1 MKRTLLLAAGF
12 AAALSSSVV
21 AQSPFDMPVA
31 ARGGIMAILA
41 MNMGTL
47 GGMARGS
54 VEYDAEAAQE
64 AANAIYG
71 VSMVNFP
78 SLFPEGSDANS
89 IAGTRAAMAIF
100 TDSAGFSAEW
110 AKVQMA
116 APNLA
121 AEAAN
126 GKDAMVAAL
135 GAVGS
140 TCRSCHQAYRAPE

>member
-12 AAALSSSVV
+12 ATALTSSAF
-21 AQSPFDMPVA
+21 AQDPFLMPVA
-31 ARGGIMAILA
+31 ARQGIMAILA

-47 GGMARGS
+47 GGMARGKID
-54 VEYDAEAAQE
+54 YDAEAAQT

-71 VSMVNFP
+71 VSMVDYA
-78 SLFPEGSDANS
+78 SLFPEGSDDFNLD
-89 IAGTRAAMAIF
+89 GTRAASAIF
-100 TDSAGFSAEW
+100 DNPAGFSAEW

-116 APNLA
+116 APTLA

-135 GAVGS
+135 GGVGG
-140 TCRSCHQAYRAPE
+140 TCRACHMSFRAPE